1 MKLIYEA
8 GWNTYEEW
16 GAIEIYV
23 DEDYFD
29 IYYVKHGGRSVY
41 SSMEDPDWE
50 EPYLANEYEV
60 SVLKEKWDLIEK
72 ENEEYWNRNGG
83 F

>member
-8 GWNTYEEW
+8 GWSSYEEW
-16 GAIEIYV
+16 GGIEIYV
-23 DEDYFD
+23 DEDYSD
-29 IYYVKHGGRSVY
+29 MYYVKLGGHSVY
-41 SSMEDPDWE
+41 SSMKDPDWE
-50 EPYLANEYEV
+50 EPYLATEYDV
-60 SVLKEKWDLIEK
+60 MVLKEEWEQIET